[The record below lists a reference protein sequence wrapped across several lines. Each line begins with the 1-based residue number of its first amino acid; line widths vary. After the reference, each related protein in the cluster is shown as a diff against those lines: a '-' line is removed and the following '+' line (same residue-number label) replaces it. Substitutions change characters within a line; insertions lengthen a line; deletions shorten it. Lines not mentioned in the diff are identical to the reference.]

1 MQRQAGLDLIRCT
14 ALLFVVIFHAFLNN
28 GYYYQPQVGG
38 FMLLAGSVRWLSTGC
53 IGLFLLLTGYLKS
66 TETDIRSCW
75 RRLPE
80 VLLAYFLAAA
90 VSIPV
95 RHYILRDTQSFGTW
109 MLRLFGFSGVYYGW
123 YVEMYVGLVLLMPF
137 VNRILSNLQDRDLLP
152 FAAVL
157 LFLTALPGIIK
168 IPVLPDYW
176 RNSYPLTYYV
186 LGAWIRR
193 LQPRVHPLLGI
204 GGALAIALLLGSAT
218 VLSTDGPLG
227 EAVTWEFADLW
238 ILLIAA
244 LLFISLYQMQLSIS
258 AEKLLAFAA
267 KGCYG
272 GYLLSHLLDAWCY
285 LLIPQ
290 WRTPARYP
298 MLFLVVTVPVYLVS
312 ILCGR
317 ALEQLTAKLLRKERK
332 QCVQK

>member
-1 MQRQAGLDLIRCT
+1 MQRRAGLDLIRCT

-66 TETDIRSCW
+66 AETGIRNCW

-80 VLLAYFLAAA
+80 VLFGYFLAAA

-95 RHYILRDTQSFGTW
+95 RHFFLRDMQSFGTW

-137 VNRILSNLQDRDLLP
+137 VNRILSNMQDRDLLP
-152 FAAVL
+152 FASVL

-168 IPVLPDYW
+168 LPVLPDYW
-176 RNSYPLTYYV
+176 RNLYPLTYYV

-204 GGALAIALLLGSAT
+204 GGALAIAFLLGSAT

-238 ILLIAA
+238 IVLIAA
-244 LLFISLYQMQLSIS
+244 LLFVSLYHMQLSTS
-258 AEKLLAFAA
+258 AQELLYFAA

-285 LLIPQ
+285 GVFPQ
-290 WRTPARYP
+290 WRMPAYY
-298 MLFLVVTVPVYLVS
+298 LLQFLVITVPIYIMS
-312 ILCGR
+312 ILAGSV
-317 ALEQLTAKLLRKERK
+317 LEQLAGRVLLPREG
-332 QCVQK
+332 